1 MQPQQNQQPENPLN
15 EDVIRTQEMSLEEL
29 ELALKIAKR
38 AVQRTSALEPLL
50 IPSELKH
57 LSPLDWE
64 IVGNLLVALECEKA
78 WSPLH

>member
-1 MQPQQNQQPENPLN
+1 MRLQQNPQPENPLN

-64 IVGNLLVALECEKA
+64 IVGNLLITLEHEQA
-78 WSPLH
+78 WSQLH

>member
-1 MQPQQNQQPENPLN
+1 MI

-29 ELALKIAKR
+29 ELALKIANQ
-38 AVQRTSALEPLL
+38 AVQRTSALEPLV

-64 IVGNLLVALECEKA
+64 IVGNLLVTLEHEQA
-78 WSPLH
+78 WSRVH